1 MQQIFSRLSQ
11 QFLQRLKLIV
21 PPNKYQ
27 SVLNS
32 YLEKRPITIRVN
44 TLKTNSRELRDE
56 LLQKG
61 IKMQVVSWNPNT
73 FILPEASLHDLTK
86 LDLYNSGYFYVQSL
100 SSQIPPLILLP
111 KPGETILD
119 IAAAPGSKTTQMGA
133 LMQNKGKIFAND
145 TNPIRLDKLKY
156 NLGIQGVTNTE
167 TITKYPN
174 QIERDY
180 PDIFDKVLADVPCS
194 GEGKIFLKDPKSL
207 GGWSEKKIRGFA
219 KIQKDI
225 LKAAITATKPGGK
238 IVYSTCTLSP
248 EENEEVINETLTKFS
263 GKLTVEK
270 IYIPGLSVTNA
281 LTKWNN
287 VNFYPSIQNAIRI
300 LPSDLMEGFFVASL
314 RKLRS

>member
-44 TLKTNSRELRDE
+44 TLKTNSRKLRDE

-133 LMQNKGKIFAND
+133 L
-145 TNPIRLDKLKY
+145 
-156 NLGIQGVTNTE
+156 
-167 TITKYPN
+167 
-174 QIERDY
+174 
-180 PDIFDKVLADVPCS
+180 
-194 GEGKIFLKDPKSL
+194 
-207 GGWSEKKIRGFA
+207 
-219 KIQKDI
+219 
-225 LKAAITATKPGGK
+225 
-238 IVYSTCTLSP
+238 
-248 EENEEVINETLTKFS
+248 
-263 GKLTVEK
+263 
-270 IYIPGLSVTNA
+270 
-281 LTKWNN
+281 
-287 VNFYPSIQNAIRI
+287 
-300 LPSDLMEGFFVASL
+300 
-314 RKLRS
+314 